1 MKLDHGNKIR
11 LIVALAM
18 TACSAFDFLVGL
30 LSGSL
35 ADDTGEAAKATVRL
49 VSFIP
54 PWANAAI
61 FFVAFGLLLYGPV
74 MRWYAKAEH
83 SILGVSDPQPP
94 PPRGPQSQPTESV
107 IVQASATTPKR
118 FPMLGWTDKPPPM
131 TCPRCE
137 GTACDWG
144 KYERPCKM
152 CKATGELPGVIAQ
165 YEKCKYCDGKGCDAG
180 RYERPCQVCNG
191 YGHRIPPEIAERAIA
206 EFFAARKL

>member
-1 MKLDHGNKIR
+1 MNWDRGYKIR
-11 LIVALAM
+11 WTVALVM
-18 TACSAFDFLVGL
+18 SACSAFDFFVGL

-35 ADDTGEAAKATVRL
+35 ADDTGEAAKTAVGL

-54 PWANAAI
+54 PWANVAI
-61 FFVAFGLLLYGPV
+61 FLAAAGLLLYGPV
-74 MRWYAKAEH
+74 MRWYAKAER
-83 SILGVSDPQPP
+83 SILGVPDPQ
-94 PPRGPQSQPTESV
+94 PPRGPQARPTEPV
-107 IVQASATTPKR
+107 VVQAAATTRRP
-118 FPMLGWTDKPPPM
+118 FPMLGWTDELPPM

-144 KYERPCKM
+144 RYERPCKM

-180 RYERPCQVCNG
+180 RYERPCQVCGG
-191 YGHRIPPEIAERAIA
+191 YGHRIAPEIAERVIR